1 MKRTPKSILEPVH
14 PPQWPCYGGRAPL
27 LAFGAHPDD
36 IEFGCGGVV
45 ARETRAGRS
54 AHFVICSR
62 GEAASHGTP
71 AQRVAE
77 AKKSA
82 ALLGATIEF
91 VELDG
96 DAHLEV
102 RVAHA
107 IKLAGVL
114 RRVQPGI
121 VLAPSLVENQHPD
134 HARLGHLVRDAARLA
149 RYGGLKELRRQSPHA
164 IDQLFFYAV
173 TPEAE
178 PPGITPVL
186 IDVSA
191 PEILAA
197 WTASMEAH
205 ASQTSARSYVE
216 LQLTRARL
224 RGLRAGIGHAI
235 ALFPNDPLVLDSLAA
250 VSRGARRF

>member
-1 MKRTPKSILEPVH
+1 MKRTPKSH
-14 PPQWPCYGGRAPL
+14 PESAPL

-45 ARETRAGRS
+45 AKETRAGRA

-62 GEAASHGTP
+62 GEAASHGRP

-77 AKKSA
+77 AKKST

-114 RRVQPGI
+114 RRMRPGI

-173 TPEAE
+173 TPESE

-191 PEILAA
+191 PEIVTA
-197 WTASMEAH
+197 WTAAMEAH
-205 ASQTSARSYVE
+205 ISQTSARSYVE
-216 LQLTRARL
+216 LQFTRARL

-235 ALFPNDPLVLDSLAA
+235 ALFPNDPLVLDSFAQLGR
-250 VSRGARRF
+250 SARRF